1 MAQMVFDQLADVI
14 DRELASGKTQKQL
27 AAVFGRERKIVY
39 SYGAGCSFRCDLD
52 FVLGLQRLGY
62 DIQIV
67 KRGR

>member
-1 MAQMVFDQLADVI
+1 MAQMVFDQLADII
-14 DRELASGKTQKQL
+14 DRELASGNPQKQL
-27 AAVFGRERKIVY
+27 ATVFGRERKIVC

-67 KRGR
+67 KR